1 MSNTTGSEQSSAAG
15 QHKDNTMTVSSNPAQ
30 VEFPRDTWG
39 FTTALRKYGLLVAG
53 AIRGDEKKLELFIQ
67 TLGILA
73 QHAQARIESDKAARA
88 ARLGRDCDLWA
99 ASIRLGMPFRN
110 RTRDP

>member
-1 MSNTTGSEQSSAAG
+1 
-15 QHKDNTMTVSSNPAQ
+15 MTVSSNPAQ

-53 AIRGDEKKLELFIQ
+53 AIRGDEEKLSIYIQ

-73 QHAQARIESDKAARA
+73 QHAQARIEGDKAARA
-88 ARLGRDCDLWA
+88 ARLAEIANSGRTNTA
-99 ASIRLGMPFRN
+99 GVN
-110 RTRDP
+110 TTE

>member
-1 MSNTTGSEQSSAAG
+1 
-15 QHKDNTMTVSSNPAQ
+15 MTVSSNPAQ

-53 AIRGDEKKLELFIQ
+53 AIRGDEAKLDLFIQ

-88 ARLGRDCDLWA
+88 ARLAEIATSGRVNTAGIALPEQETETND
-99 ASIRLGMPFRN
+99 
-110 RTRDP
+110 

>member
-1 MSNTTGSEQSSAAG
+1 
-15 QHKDNTMTVSSNPAQ
+15 MTVSSNPAQ

-53 AIRGDEKKLELFIQ
+53 AIRGDEEKLSVFIQ

-73 QHAQARIESDKAARA
+73 QHAQARIEGDKAERA
-88 ARLGRDCDLWA
+88 ARLAALVNSGRA
-99 ASIRLGMPFRN
+99 NSVGIS
-110 RTRDP
+110 TTE

>member
-1 MSNTTGSEQSSAAG
+1 
-15 QHKDNTMTVSSNPAQ
+15 MTVSSNPAQ

-53 AIRGDEKKLELFIQ
+53 AIRGDEEKLSIYIQ

-73 QHAQARIESDKAARA
+73 QHAQARIEGDKAARA
-88 ARLGRDCDLWA
+88 VRLAEIANSGRTNTA
-99 ASIRLGMPFRN
+99 GVN
-110 RTRDP
+110 TTE

>member
-1 MSNTTGSEQSSAAG
+1 
-15 QHKDNTMTVSSNPAQ
+15 MTVSSNPAL

-53 AIRGDEKKLELFIQ
+53 AIRGDEAKLELFIT

-73 QHAQARIESDKAARA
+73 QHAQARIEGDKEARA
-88 ARLGRDCDLWA
+88 VRLAEIAGSGRVNTAGIALPEQENEA
-99 ASIRLGMPFRN
+99 NG
-110 RTRDP
+110 